1 MSSTTFEDIF
11 AFTTEALWDAPGGMN
26 ENTAL
31 AHDLQVAG
39 LDGKEFMEKYA
50 ARFGVSLVGFDWVEY
65 FGPEGTSP
73 IGLFSYIYQRLIRRT
88 PARELVEE
96 PAITLGHLVKCA
108 NSGAWESPA
117 QDRITSRSTR
127 SRAKMRAPG

>member
-1 MSSTTFEDIF
+1 MNNTTFEDICS
-11 AFTTEALWDAPGGMN
+11 FTREELWDLPDGMD
-26 ENTAL
+26 EHTAI

-65 FGPEGTSP
+65 FGPEGASP
-73 IGLFSYIYQRLIRRT
+73 IGLISYIFQRLIRRT

-96 PAITLGHLVKCA
+96 PELTLGHLLKCA

-117 QDRITSRSTR
+117 QDRMTFPSTR
-127 SRAKMRAPG
+127 SRVKTRAPG